1 MKLIDNEIQIIHR
14 AQKGDQKA
22 FEMLYNANV
31 VSLFRF
37 MKQFSKD
44 SVEVEEWV
52 QRSFIKAYEHL
63 TTFRG
68 DAKFSSWLFR
78 LGLNEMK
85 MDRRRFAILPI
96 DNSEIDEMSLKEQNL
111 DQFDWNEMMKA
122 WLGEL
127 DENKRMVFLLYE
139 IEGYSHSEIAEMLGF
154 GESTSRTILT
164 RAKQQLKEK
173 WKMEVKGS

>member
-1 MKLIDNEIQIIHR
+1 MKIIDNEILIIHR

-22 FEMLYNANV
+22 FKMLYDANV

-37 MKQFSKD
+37 MKQFSKN

-63 TTFRG
+63 PTFRG

-78 LGLNEMK
+78 LGLNEVK

-96 DNSEIDEMSLKEQNL
+96 DNSEIDEMSSEEQNL
-111 DQFDWNEMMKA
+111 DQFDCNDMMKA

-139 IEGYSHSEIAEMLGF
+139 VEGFSYYEIAEMLGF
-154 GESTSRTILT
+154 GESNSRTILT

-173 WKMEVKGS
+173 WKKEIKVP